1 MLNDDPAAMA
11 KRIEAQLER
20 NGGGVVLLHDIRPA
34 TLPTLKLVLA
44 YLYDRKWSPRRPERY
59 GYRIVDLPTYLAR
72 PRPRRVRTRTVE
84 ELENARREASRLRR
98 PQKRARPASP
108 RKGRPRAL
116 AGWCF
121 WYPKNP
127 IRIERSSPRRGSPKN
142 DVLLGGERRE
152 PLPDEQERRSL
163 VFEKHQAPE
172 PRSKPCR
179 SPGTSAGACSARRC
193 T

>member
-1 MLNDDPAAMA
+1 MLWSVEAEDMLNDDPTAMA

-59 GYRIVDLPTYLAR
+59 GYQIVDLPTYLAR
-72 PRPRRVRTRTVE
+72 TQAAPRPYENRE

-108 RKGRPRAL
+108 TKADL
-116 AGWCF
+116 
-121 WYPKNP
+121 
-127 IRIERSSPRRGSPKN
+127 
-142 DVLLGGERRE
+142 VL
-152 PLPDEQERRSL
+152 
-163 VFEKHQAPE
+163 
-172 PRSKPCR
+172 
-179 SPGTSAGACSARRC
+179 
-193 T
+193 